1 VLFCNKRMRKPFRV
15 IQYLGG
21 GLGLNG
27 PAIKRITF
35 FAASL
40 SYKRKYIAKRLQA
53 RESTSICFGLIWT
66 RQNNNSGT
74 CTTCNGFFVL
84 SKTFGQL
91 FALILFDSFFP
102 EDFKKYKFFIFFLHI
117 YATNICFKG
126 KNFFPHFNTI

>member
-1 VLFCNKRMRKPFRV
+1 MCYFALKECVNLSELFN
-15 IQYLGG
+15 IWGG

-66 RQNNNSGT
+66 RQNNNFGT
-74 CTTCNGFFVL
+74 FTTCNRFFVL
-84 SKTFGQL
+84 SKTFVQL
-91 FALILFDSFFP
+91 FALILFDSFFAK
-102 EDFKKYKFFIFFLHI
+102 DLKKYKFFNFFLHI
-117 YATNICFKG
+117 YNLLAIRIIYFAL
-126 KNFFPHFNTI
+126 